1 MGVGNA
7 IDDDLFET
15 DSLQRNNH
23 QKDEDHHQ
31 FMENVVGGYSN
42 DQLCLVD
49 ALNKLEQEEELS
61 EESNNADMRAEEA
74 NMLAKQ
80 YEQLFQS
87 GANILSDEEES
98 KNRCDKD

>member
-1 MGVGNA
+1 
-7 IDDDLFET
+7 
-15 DSLQRNNH
+15 
-23 QKDEDHHQ
+23 
-31 FMENVVGGYSN
+31 MENVVGGYSN